1 MNEKA
6 KEDFIAAILN
16 HLSKYKGL
24 YIWADNAPHIVHA
37 NLILDNISLGIV
49 NENKIKI

>member
-16 HLSKYKGL
+16 HLSKHKGL